1 MSKKIYQSSFTSFTT
16 CSTLAMTILKLLQ
29 SPSQSA
35 RVLSDPIY
43 ARGRERERAKKA
55 SLLAFKKK
63 TIDIKLSTDDSCHAQ
78 KPSMRFTL

>member
-43 ARGRERERAKKA
+43 ARGREREQKKL

-78 KPSMRFTL
+78 KPFMRFTL